1 MLVKLPFSSFP
12 QHISAKEERKEMES
26 IPQKRIPPAP
36 LPFSKKMPISE
47 VKTQDM
53 SSLSGAGY
61 NRGIHWEIYLCVAV
75 EQFLSLGSLL
85 NVFLG
90 KCVRHRQVKH
100 YHGNRD
106 SDFLAC
112 VPVPTY
118 PVTKQVQLPSLQQIY
133 F

>member
-1 MLVKLPFSSFP
+1 
-12 QHISAKEERKEMES
+12 
-26 IPQKRIPPAP
+26 
-36 LPFSKKMPISE
+36 
-47 VKTQDM
+47 M
-53 SSLSGAGY
+53 SSLPRASY

-85 NVFLG
+85 NVFLE
-90 KCVRHRQVKH
+90 KCVGHRQVKH

-106 SDFLAC
+106 FDFLAC